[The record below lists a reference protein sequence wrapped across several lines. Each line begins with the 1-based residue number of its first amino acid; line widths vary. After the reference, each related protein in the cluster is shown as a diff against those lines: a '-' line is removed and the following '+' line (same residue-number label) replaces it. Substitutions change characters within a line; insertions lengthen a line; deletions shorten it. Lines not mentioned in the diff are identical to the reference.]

1 MWNSVTGRLTH
12 TGIEVAYLQVG
23 GLEWELHTSARTI
36 AALPALGS
44 EVKLYT
50 FLYHRDDQMRLYGF
64 ATRAERNLFLD
75 LMRVD
80 GVGPRLV
87 VRILS
92 GIDAADLV
100 QALEASDIDRLIQT
114 PGLGKKTAQKM
125 VLALQGKL
133 TLDPLPSVAAE
144 PSLESD
150 ITAALAHMGFNRR
163 AARAAVRAAIQETA
177 AGDGTAAEREQAILR
192 DAVARLSALTA
203 ADAVTERDGRGGAL
217 AALTPL
223 TPLTALTAAERAAMS
238 DRPVSGSYLPPDDGD
253 ETSLRPAVLRDFVGQ
268 EQLREN
274 LGVFIAAARGRSE
287 SLDHVFFSGPPGLGK
302 TTLAAIIAHEMGAK
316 LVSTSAPAL
325 EKTGDLVAIL
335 TNIGAYNVFF
345 IDEVHRLRP
354 PVEELLYTA
363 MEDNQIDVVIGQGPG
378 ARTIKIPLPPFTLVG
393 ATTKTGLVSGPLYS
407 RFGITA
413 RLDFYGPEEIAAI
426 IRRSA
431 GILQV
436 TLAEA
441 VVPHLARC
449 SRGTPRVANRLV
461 RRMRDFAQVWAD
473 GTVSD
478 DIVQRGL
485 AALEIDHYGL
495 DKVDREIL
503 ETIVTKYNGGPV
515 GSETLAISISEAVD
529 TLEDVYEPYL
539 IQRGF
544 LKRTARGRVATPLAY
559 EHLGHA
565 PGQGGDANQQ
575 DLF

>member
-1 MWNSVTGRLTH
+1 M
-12 TGIEVAYLQVG
+12 
-23 GLEWELHTSARTI
+23 
-36 AALPALGS
+36 
-44 EVKLYT
+44 
-50 FLYHRDDQMRLYGF
+50 
-64 ATRAERNLFLD
+64 
-75 LMRVD
+75 
-80 GVGPRLV
+80 
-87 VRILS
+87 
-92 GIDAADLV
+92 
-100 QALEASDIDRLIQT
+100 
-114 PGLGKKTAQKM
+114 
-125 VLALQGKL
+125 
-133 TLDPLPSVAAE
+133 
-144 PSLESD
+144 
-150 ITAALAHMGFNRR
+150 
-163 AARAAVRAAIQETA
+163 
-177 AGDGTAAEREQAILR
+177 
-192 DAVARLSALTA
+192 
-203 ADAVTERDGRGGAL
+203 
-217 AALTPL
+217 
-223 TPLTALTAAERAAMS
+223 
-238 DRPVSGSYLPPDDGD
+238 
-253 ETSLRPAVLRDFVGQ
+253 
-268 EQLREN
+268 
-274 LGVFIAAARGRSE
+274 
-287 SLDHVFFSGPPGLGK
+287 
-302 TTLAAIIAHEMGAK
+302 
-316 LVSTSAPAL
+316 
-325 EKTGDLVAIL
+325 
-335 TNIGAYNVFF
+335 
-345 IDEVHRLRP
+345 
-354 PVEELLYTA
+354 EELLYTA

-441 VVPHLARC
+441 VVPRLARC

-529 TLEDVYEPYL
+529 TLEDIYEPYL

-544 LKRTARGRVATPLAY
+544 LKRTARGRVVTPLAY